1 MLNPVRLLKVCVAG
15 GLLCVSALGE
25 EPVKANTVPSS
36 PELDSI
42 VERMHEAQAQS
53 GPMAAYQIVRKYLL
67 FGSQSSSASS
77 DVLAEVD
84 YFPPS
89 RKSYVIKRRLG
100 SSRGEEVVR
109 RILEHETA
117 MGTGGKSSSTAAI
130 DGNNYF
136 LSYLGEAI
144 LGGNPCYVLGLDPK
158 RKDTDLIR
166 GKAWVDKR
174 SFLTRQVEGQ
184 LAKNPSWLLK
194 KVDVKIDF
202 ADVGGAWLQTDMEAV
217 ADVRFLGSQ
226 TLKSQTVEAR
236 VGDVVGQKRTPRTG
250 NVNRK
255 LSRSS
260 MPATVIVPLDRR
272 P

>member
-1 MLNPVRLLKVCVAG
+1 MLNPVAWLRVCLAG
-15 GLLCVSALGE
+15 GLLCACALGE
-25 EPVKANTVPSS
+25 ESLKANTIPSS
-36 PELDSI
+36 SELASI
-42 VERMHEAQAQS
+42 VEQMHKAQAQLS
-53 GPMAAYQIVRKYLL
+53 PTASYQVVREYLL

-84 YFPPS
+84 YFPPD
-89 RKSYVIKRRLG
+89 RKSYVIRKRLG

-109 RILEHETA
+109 RILEHETE
-117 MGTGGKSSSTAAI
+117 MGTGGKSSSTSAI
-130 DGNNYF
+130 DGNNYSF
-136 LSYLGEAI
+136 TYLGEAN

-166 GKAWVDKR
+166 GKVWVDKR
-174 SFLTRQVEGQ
+174 SFLTRHVEGQ

-202 ADVGGAWLQTDMEAV
+202 ADVDGAWLQTGMEAV

-236 VGDVVGQKRTPRTG
+236 VGDTVAKKKSPRTG
-250 NVNRK
+250 NANRR
-255 LSRSS
+255 LSRSG
-260 MPATVIVPLDRR
+260 MPATVIVPLDR